1 MISSSIDVNNDGA
14 NSRKEAPND
23 AARSAGRRASSLQ
36 LWKIVLGLIAFL
48 VVSWV
53 GNAALMVTAVNNLTK
68 DLKVEDG
75 SLKNTDGGSVS
86 THNQK
91 TTYSISHDFE
101 NNASES
107 RRRLQAGGSV
117 QVAAIT
123 CPVVRQA
130 IKSIQDGDNEG
141 VVEMVVGAG
150 FLTASVTANF
160 YHAQVTSGT
169 FGIERI
175 HLDGNLD
182 VAYAVECEEAS
193 CNVAGYKCPVL
204 GLAMSDEGRRRLD
217 DDCWGKCES
226 VCRLNPRELALSHSC
241 VTSHPSCRCTGPSQ
255 CHPAGSHLTLEDGQS
270 IAIDRAAVG
279 TLVKTNTGFQ
289 PILGSLHADED
300 LVGSYLR
307 FATKSASMTISPG
320 HHTFINGTETDPSFI
335 KLGDL
340 LHTPHGLEPTRIE
353 TVEAR
358 GAYHIYVKG
367 GNYYVD
373 GILASDYVPL
383 VLQRL
388 SPHGPFGLAP
398 RAVTSLVHAYVEARY
413 SLGIPLIPVG
423 KGFFSSK
430 GIFRLHETSSV
441 PSPLIVALTILIELA
456 NAAAA
461 YALGLT
467 SAATLAAAA
476 LAVATARRAARK

>member
-1 MISSSIDVNNDGA
+1 MRTLGPLPPTDYKWNGA
-14 NSRKEAPND
+14 
-23 AARSAGRRASSLQ
+23 
-36 LWKIVLGLIAFL
+36 
-48 VVSWV
+48 
-53 GNAALMVTAVNNLTK
+53 
-68 DLKVEDG
+68 
-75 SLKNTDGGSVS
+75 
-86 THNQK
+86 
-91 TTYSISHDFE
+91 
-101 NNASES
+101 
-107 RRRLQAGGSV
+107 
-117 QVAAIT
+117 
-123 CPVVRQA
+123 
-130 IKSIQDGDNEG
+130 
-141 VVEMVVGAG
+141 
-150 FLTASVTANF
+150 
-160 YHAQVTSGT
+160 
-169 FGIERI
+169 
-175 HLDGNLD
+175 
-182 VAYAVECEEAS
+182 CE
-193 CNVAGYKCPVL
+193 
-204 GLAMSDEGRRRLD
+204 
-217 DDCWGKCES
+217 
-226 VCRLNPRELALSHSC
+226 
-241 VTSHPSCRCTGPSQ
+241 
-255 CHPAGSHLTLEDGQS
+255 CHPAGSYLTLEDGQS
-270 IAIDRAAVG
+270 IAIERAAVG
-279 TLVKTNTGFQ
+279 TLVKTDTGFQ
-289 PILGSLHADED
+289 PILGFLHADED
-300 LVGSYLR
+300 IVGSYLR
-307 FATKSASMTISPG
+307 FTTKSASMAISPG
-320 HHTFINGTETDPSFI
+320 HHAFINGTETDPSFI

-340 LHTPHGLEPTRIE
+340 LHTPHGLEPVTRIE